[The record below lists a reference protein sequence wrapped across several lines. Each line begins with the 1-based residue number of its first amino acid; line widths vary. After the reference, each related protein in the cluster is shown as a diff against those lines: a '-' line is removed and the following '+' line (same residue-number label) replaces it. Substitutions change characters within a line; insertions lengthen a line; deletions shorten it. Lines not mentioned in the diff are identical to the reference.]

1 MKGFMKNT
9 RYPWLTVLIEPKPDK
24 RRADTL
30 AANEK
35 SSPAVTKEQP
45 KASKQLDDA
54 QFDDLRRRDWYLVRQ
69 INLGLGLSSRP

>member
-1 MKGFMKNT
+1 
-9 RYPWLTVLIEPKPDK
+9 VLIAPKRDK
-24 RRADTL
+24 RRADTS

-35 SSPAVTKEQP
+35 SSPAVTQEES

-69 INLGLGLSSRP
+69 INLGLATIH